1 MPLRD
6 DRSRARRGHPPHA
19 RGNGPKGSGARSQ
32 VLAGR
37 AVALAGDRTA
47 AIRVLRSAKRI
58 LDAIGVEHDRDLA
71 RRERRR
77 LKARS
82 EPRGPAAP
90 GNSGLASLS
99 TREREVAELVTAR
112 HTNREIAE
120 KLVLSEKTVESHLR
134 NIFAKLGA
142 SSRVEVA
149 REQRITVTA
158 CRS

>member
-6 DRSRARRGHPPHA
+6 DRSRAPCGHPP
-19 RGNGPKGSGARSQ
+19 
-32 VLAGR
+32 
-37 AVALAGDRTA
+37 
-47 AIRVLRSAKRI
+47 
-58 LDAIGVEHDRDLA
+58 
-71 RRERRR
+71 
-77 LKARS
+77 
-82 EPRGPAAP
+82 
-90 GNSGLASLS
+90 LASLS